1 MKLKYDFA
9 VREIVGEYVMIPL
22 GKDALNFSGMV
33 STSETG
39 AAIIEALRDDI
50 SREELL
56 QILLDQFDID
66 EATASVDLDEFLTQL
81 RKINVLDE

>member
-22 GKDALNFSGMV
+22 RKDALNFSGMV

-39 AAIIEALRDDI
+39 AAIIEALRDEI

-66 EATASVDLDEFLTQL
+66 EATASADLDEFLTQL
-81 RKINVLDE
+81 RKNNVLDE

>member
-39 AAIIEALRDDI
+39 AAIIEALRDEI

>member
-39 AAIIEALRDDI
+39 AAMIEALRDEI

-66 EATASVDLDEFLTQL
+66 EATASADLDEFLMQL
-81 RKINVLDE
+81 RSINVLVD

>member
-39 AAIIEALRDDI
+39 AAIIEALRDEI

-66 EATASVDLDEFLTQL
+66 EATASADLDGFLTQL